1 MTKLDIMDK
10 GTNAVALLKNAVVP
24 LKLGYIGIVNR
35 SQMDIN
41 KKLDMKSAR
50 KNEQEF
56 FEENTD
62 Y

>member
-10 GTNAVALLKNAVVP
+10 GTNAVALLKNEVVP
-24 LKLGYIGIVNR
+24 LRLGYIGIVNR

-41 KKLDMKSAR
+41 NKIDMKAAR
-50 KNEQEF
+50 QNEQRF
-56 FEENTD
+56 FEDHTE

>member
-10 GTNAVALLKNAVVP
+10 GTNAVALLKNEVVP
-24 LKLGYIGIVNR
+24 LRLGYIGIVNR

-41 KKLDMKSAR
+41 NKIDMKVAR
-50 KNEQEF
+50 QNEQRF
-56 FEENTD
+56 FEDHTE